1 MPDVLSESDQ
11 VRAQELGQIMGNS
24 LGGAFL
30 HPPSTSVRV
39 CQHIT
44 VQLYQMPHLAQGTY
58 LNPCQTEVKPVVLP
72 SILLFSTLSPDWV
85 QPDCSFSCPAL
96 YVSLKA
102 AFRWR

>member
-30 HPPSTSVRV
+30 RPPSTSVRV

-58 LNPCQTEVKPVVLP
+58 LNPCQTEVKLVVLP
-72 SILLFSTLSPDWV
+72 SNFLFSTLFLLTGCNRTVLSHVLPFMSP
-85 QPDCSFSCPAL
+85 
-96 YVSLKA
+96 
-102 AFRWR
+102 